1 MIIYVE
7 YVLYKGHYGLC
18 YAVIIPL
25 LLIDSVIDKLINNC
39 LVILIITN
47 QFNLKIE
54 QILFLISNIMKC
66 FSLNYNFW
74 RLFSNSLQVF

>member
-47 QFNLKIE
+47 QSIE
-54 QILFLISNIMKC
+54 KLSKFY
-66 FSLNYNFW
+66 F
-74 RLFSNSLQVF
+74 